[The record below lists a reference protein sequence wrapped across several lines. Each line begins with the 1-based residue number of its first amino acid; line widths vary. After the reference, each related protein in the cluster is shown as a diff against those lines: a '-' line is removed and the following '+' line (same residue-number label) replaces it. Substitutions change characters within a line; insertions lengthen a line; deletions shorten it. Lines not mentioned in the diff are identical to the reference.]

1 VSWSPRQQTK
11 ERIQIAAGALFEHRS
26 DNTLAGVSMV
36 MLHVKTVVMISSTR
50 LNGAVTS
57 QKALVMLKRALDIEK
72 FDH

>member
-1 VSWSPRQQTK
+1 MSWSPRQQTK
-11 ERIQIAAGALFEHRS
+11 ERIRIAAGTLFEHRS

-36 MLHVKTVVMISSTR
+36 MLHVKTVVMISGTR

>member
-1 VSWSPRQQTK
+1 MSWSPRQQTK
-11 ERIQIAAGALFEHRS
+11 ERIRIAAGTLFEHRS

>member
-1 VSWSPRQQTK
+1 
-11 ERIQIAAGALFEHRS
+11 
-26 DNTLAGVSMV
+26 MV
-36 MLHVKTVVMISSTR
+36 MLHVKTVVMISGTR